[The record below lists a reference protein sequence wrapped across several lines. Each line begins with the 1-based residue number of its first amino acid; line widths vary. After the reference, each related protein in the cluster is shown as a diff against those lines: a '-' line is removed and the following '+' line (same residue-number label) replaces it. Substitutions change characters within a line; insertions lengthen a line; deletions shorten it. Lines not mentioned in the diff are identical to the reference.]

1 MTDLH
6 HLQNTFQNYLLNGQ
20 KAIEPSI
27 VTCEKVSVT
36 TRLGIYREAYQ
47 YRLLEA
53 LANNYPC
60 IKTYLGTEEFQ
71 KIGMLYITAYPST
84 FRSIRWFGEEFPSFL
99 KQSLLIEAAF
109 LAELA
114 ELEWK
119 MTLAFDAAD
128 SDVFK
133 MEQMATIAP
142 ESWGDMIMMPHPS
155 LQRMNFFSNAV
166 SIWQQLVAKEEMET
180 LIQNTVFNP
189 WILWRTNYVTRYYA
203 LSGEEAWAIDRIIC
217 GATFGELCEGLCQL
231 IDESEVGMRAAS
243 FLKSWIQSGLLS
255 GITIKT

>member
-6 HLQNTFQNYLLNGQ
+6 HLQTTFQNYLLNGQ
-20 KAIEPSI
+20 KAIEQSI
-27 VTCEKVSVT
+27 VASEKVSVT

-47 YRLLEA
+47 YRLMEA

-60 IKTYLGTEEFQ
+60 IKTFLGEAFK
-71 KIGMLYITAYPST
+71 KISILYIEAHPST
-84 FRSIRWFGEEFPSFL
+84 FRSIRWFGEAFPSFL
-99 KQSLLIEAAF
+99 KQSVLKEAAF

-119 MTLAFDAAD
+119 MALAFDAAD
-128 SDVFK
+128 SDAFK

-142 ESWGDMIMMPHPS
+142 ESWGDMLIMPHPS
-155 LQRMNFFSNAV
+155 LQRMNFFSNVV
-166 SIWQQLVAKEEMET
+166 SIWQQLVAEDDVEA
-180 LIQNTVFNP
+180 LIQNTASSP
-189 WILWRTNYVTRYYA
+189 WILWRTHYVTRYYA

-217 GATFGELCEGLCQL
+217 GATFGELCEGLCQFM
-231 IDESEVGMRAAS
+231 DEQEVGMRAAS